1 MRNRTSIVILC
12 SITVSALLSGCGA
25 SNKIPDATIKTAI
38 QDSTNI
44 YSDYNLA
51 IQELSFPSRNYDK
64 KEKTES
70 VTVTVNAENAD
81 STYTATYDLWGELI
95 DKTWNITS
103 VTPTSEEI
111 KPKAVLS
118 YEDISLLSDKIV
130 ESVQGTKQAG
140 KFTDTCTMHID
151 ECNISSEPSSDT
163 ANANITLVANTQ
175 CFNVYRDCLAIF
187 NYTLDGWNLSDISS
201 GDYTIQLNESGLVG
215 NWALDETSKCNFTYL
230 NIDHTSGDS
239 FYATLYAG
247 HHDPYI
253 KSNSYE
259 INIDEISEF
268 KFTTN
273 PLFNFLYNT
282 RNGREFTPY
291 FECHNDSGELLGF
304 FVIYPENDE
313 YPMPRMNGAGPLG
326 YLIKQ

>member
-12 SITVSALLSGCGA
+12 
-25 SNKIPDATIKTAI
+25 
-38 QDSTNI
+38 
-44 YSDYNLA
+44 
-51 IQELSFPSRNYDK
+51 
-64 KEKTES
+64 
-70 VTVTVNAENAD
+70 
-81 STYTATYDLWGELI
+81 
-95 DKTWNITS
+95 
-103 VTPTSEEI
+103 
-111 KPKAVLS
+111 
-118 YEDISLLSDKIV
+118 
-130 ESVQGTKQAG
+130 
-140 KFTDTCTMHID
+140 
-151 ECNISSEPSSDT
+151 
-163 ANANITLVANTQ
+163 
-175 CFNVYRDCLAIF
+175 
-187 NYTLDGWNLSDISS
+187 
-201 GDYTIQLNESGLVG
+201 
-215 NWALDETSKCNFTYL
+215 TYL

-313 YPMPRMNGAGPLG
+313 YPMPRMNGSGPLG

>member
-51 IQELSFPSRNYDK
+51 IQELSFLSRNYDK

-81 STYTATYDLWGELI
+81 STYTATYDIWGELI

-215 NWALDETSKCNFTYL
+215 NWALDETSKSNFTYL

-259 INIDEISEF
+259 INIISIF
-268 KFTTN
+268 VFQQIRCHGRAFILRHDTT
-273 PLFNFLYNT
+273 
-282 RNGREFTPY
+282 
-291 FECHNDSGELLGF
+291 
-304 FVIYPENDE
+304 
-313 YPMPRMNGAGPLG
+313 
-326 YLIKQ
+326 